1 MGTGD
6 WEALRVGPH
15 PTVEEASTMGYA
27 ASDGLRVHF
36 SCCAPPGASGPAV
49 VCLHGW
55 SGSRRYF
62 DHLLGPLAEA
72 GCCVYAPDLRAHGDS
87 TDCGPHGMH
96 VARLAADLREFLE
109 LLGAEGRLCSAREGG
124 RDLVTLVGT
133 SMGCAVIWSYIEL
146 FGEDLVR
153 SLVLVDQAPLQ
164 NREDPLG
171 GAWLLGSTGCYD
183 SETLVALGAAL
194 NYAPASAAPAGGLR
208 VPRAFAD
215 GNAEACFSQS
225 TPWMEAHPAVLELLA
240 AETLRCSPSAL
251 LALMADHTRLDWRP
265 LLPRVQSPAWNCVG
279 VRSKIFPWE
288 GVAWVGD
295 AMPRGRN
302 VRFERGG
309 HWLYLEEPERFAEVV
324 REAAFHSDTPPR
336 PTVD

>member
-1 MGTGD
+1 MVD
-6 WEALRVGPH
+6 MRDHGPH
-15 PTVEEASTMGYA
+15 PTVAAASTMSYT
-27 ASDGLRVHF
+27 ASDGLRLHF
-36 SCCAPPGASGPAV
+36 SAGRQKDRLAGGAGGPAV

-62 DHLLGPLAEA
+62 DHLLAPLADA
-72 GCCVYAPDLRAHGDS
+72 GCNVFAPDLRAHGDS
-87 TDCGPHGMH
+87 ADCGGHGMH

-109 LLGAEGRLCSAREGG
+109 LLQVSFPACGSEKF
-124 RDLVTLVGT
+124 TLVGT
-133 SMGCAVIWSYIEL
+133 SMGCAVIWSYLEL

-171 GAWLLGSTGCYD
+171 GAWQLGSTGCYD
-183 SETLVALGAAL
+183 SETLRALGAAL
-194 NYAPASAAPAGGLR
+194 QYAPAGGSR

-215 GNAEACFSQS
+215 GNAEACFSQT
-225 TPWMEAHPAVLELLA
+225 TPWMEAHPEVLELLA
-240 AETLRCSPSAL
+240 SETLRCSPAAL

-265 LLPRVQSPAWNCVG
+265 LLPRVRVPAWNCVG
-279 VRSKIFPWE
+279 VKSKIFPWE

-302 VRFERGG
+302 VLFEQGG

-324 REAAFHSDTPPR
+324 LEAASHLDAPAR
-336 PTVD
+336 PAAG